1 MTKGEPPS
9 GDEIGHADTLASDG
23 ASSGGGSP
31 LQSPSPSEAPL
42 STSGSTVIRG
52 VGPGD
57 KLGRYEL
64 GDELGAGGMAS
75 VYRARDSELRRDVA
89 VKVLF
94 PHLAKKPDI
103 TRRFQREARAAAV
116 LEHPNILRV
125 YDVGASAG
133 LPPYIVMEL
142 VRGQSLREVAEAHG
156 PMLAELVACVGVLM
170 CEALAV
176 AHAAGIVHRD
186 VKPGNVMLSDD
197 GRLLLADFGVARLDD
212 DDSLVT
218 KSGALLGTPSF
229 MAPEQALGNPVDA
242 RSDLYSVG
250 ASLYQLATGGL
261 PFSGPTA
268 KIVADASRGAAQPA
282 LRRRPSV
289 GAEMS
294 RFIERLMSPDPD
306 KRPAT
311 AKAAAAELQAL
322 ATAGGIGDPADEVK
336 AFAADRKGWEQV
348 HTTIVV
354 EKLVERARA
363 VRTRSLP
370 QALALIDR
378 ALALLPEHA
387 GAQELAAELQ
397 APASRRWLV
406 IAIGGPALALAAT
419 GAYMLTRG
427 DDTPAAD
434 ALALAAEDAAADA
447 TGDAVADAAAGAGAQ
462 VTEDSGPATESGT
475 RGPDAGVA
483 STRIRDAGARLA
495 IDASPMRAPPI
506 DAAAMLAPPVDA
518 SATPIDAAPAPALT
532 PARIT
537 FAFDTW
543 CELVVGDQPRGRA
556 DRELT
561 ITLEPGRHRAR
572 CSQGPG
578 LETWTGTVDVK
589 AGVDRRV
596 QGTLLEP
603 VDVLVDVGDGVRIG
617 GKDTVKRGE
626 RTKLKP
632 GRYRIEVLAGSKARS
647 PVYLTI
653 PRVEQ
658 CTLRDKPALD
668 CYR

>member
-1 MTKGEPPS
+1 MNEKKPPS

-23 ASSGGGSP
+23 ASSGGASP
-31 LQSPSPSEAPL
+31 LQSPSPSEAPP
-42 STSGSTVIRG
+42 SSSGSTVIRG

-94 PHLAKKPDI
+94 PHLAKKSDI

-133 LPPYIVMEL
+133 TPPYIVMEL
-142 VRGQSLREVAEAHG
+142 VRGHSLREVAEAHG
-156 PMLAELVACVGVLM
+156 PMLAELVACIGVLM
-170 CEALAV
+170 CEALAM

-186 VKPGNVMLSDD
+186 VKPGNVMLADD

-282 LRRRPSV
+282 LRRRPAV

-294 RFIERLMSPDPD
+294 RLIERLMSPDPD

-311 AKAAAAELQAL
+311 AKAAAAELQAVV
-322 ATAGGIGDPADEVK
+322 TVGGVGDPTDEVK
-336 AFAADRKGWEQV
+336 AFAADRKGWEQAR
-348 HTTIVV
+348 TAIVV

-363 VRTRSLP
+363 VRVKSMP
-370 QALALIDR
+370 QALALVDR
-378 ALALLPEHA
+378 ALALAPEHD
-387 GAQELAAELQ
+387 GAKQLAAELQ

-406 IAIGGPALALAAT
+406 VAVGGAALVLAAT
-419 GAYMLTRG
+419 GAFLLTRG
-427 DDTPAAD
+427 HDESDPDELASASED
-434 ALALAAEDAAADA
+434 ASSDAQLSAVAAADA
-447 TGDAVADAAAGAGAQ
+447 ATDAAAVATADAAA
-462 VTEDSGPATESGT
+462 
-475 RGPDAGVA
+475 AGVSDA
-483 STRIRDAGARLA
+483 APSARTRDAGPRLA
-495 IDASPMRAPPI
+495 V
-506 DAAAMLAPPVDA
+506 DAALMLAAPVDATPMLAPPVDA
-518 SATPIDAAPAPALT
+518 AAPPIDAPPPAPA
-532 PARIT
+532 RVT

-543 CELVVGDQPRGRA
+543 CELVVDDEPRGRA

-561 ITLEPGRHRAR
+561 ITLAPGRHRAR

-578 LETWTGTVDVK
+578 LETWNGVVDAK
-589 AGVDRRV
+589 AGADQRV
-596 QGTLLEP
+596 VGTLLSP
-603 VDVLVDVGDGVRIG
+603 VDVLVDAGDGVRIN

-632 GRYRIEVLAGSKARS
+632 GRYRIEVMNDGKARA
-647 PVYLTI
+647 PVYVAI
-653 PRVEQ
+653 PRVEH
-658 CTLRDKPALD
+658 CTLRDKPPLD